1 MISQLRGRLLEKQP
15 SQVIIECGGVG
26 YEVQISIN
34 TYNKIGNGEECKLLI
49 HYSVSIDVR
58 SGASNHQLF
67 GFATPAE
74 RELFRLLI
82 SISGVSSNI
91 ARTILS
97 FLSPEELQKAV
108 VMGDVNR
115 LKSVKGIGPKLA
127 QRIIAEL
134 QEKKGKSELNFDNL
148 AASHNTAKSEA
159 LIALCSLGF
168 DRLKAEQALEKTTQD
183 KGNDLA
189 VEELIKFALRLM

>member
-1 MISQLRGRLLEKQP
+1 MIAQLRGKLLEKQP

-34 TYNKIGNGEECKLLI
+34 TYNKLGNSEECKLLI

-108 VMGDVNR
+108 VMGDINR

-127 QRIIAEL
+127 QRVIAEL

-148 AASHNTAKSEA
+148 AAPHNTVKSEA

-168 DRLKAEQALEKTTQD
+168 DRLKAEQALEKTIQD

>member
-1 MISQLRGRLLEKQP
+1 MIAQLRGKLIEKLP

-26 YEVQISIN
+26 YEVQISLN
-34 TYNKIGNGEECKLLI
+34 TFNKIGNEEECKLLI

-67 GFATPAE
+67 GFVSSTE
-74 RELFRLLI
+74 RDFFRLLI

-108 VMGDVNR
+108 LMGDVNR

-127 QRIIAEL
+127 QRIIAEM
-134 QEKKGKSELNFDNL
+134 QEKNGKSEVIFDNL
-148 AASHNTAKSEA
+148 AAPHNTAKSEA

-168 DRLKAEQALEKTTQD
+168 DRLKADQALIKAMQEN
-183 KGNDLA
+183 GEELA
-189 VEELIKFALRLM
+189 VEELIKYALRLM